1 VTELEP
7 LAVAALVDLDSD
19 EADLKW
25 ILDNVSET
33 CPDADYDALKQK
45 VLRIVEQ
52 LLSRGL
58 AEVHLFD
65 GTLSART
72 PVEALD
78 QVRRRWDLLRDRLR
92 MGDVA
97 YLSITPAGEAAVR
110 SAPQG

>member
-1 VTELEP
+1 MTELKP
-7 LAVAALVDLDSD
+7 LAVATLVDLDSD

-25 ILDNVSET
+25 ILDSVSET
-33 CPDADYDALKQK
+33 CPDADYDAIKQT
-45 VLRIVEQ
+45 VLGIVEQ

-65 GTLSART
+65 GAQSAGT
-72 PVEALD
+72 PAEAID

-110 SAPQG
+110 SARQT

>member
-1 VTELEP
+1 MTELEP
-7 LAVAALVDLDSD
+7 LAVATLVDLDSD

-25 ILDNVSET
+25 ILDAVSET
-33 CPDADYDALKQK
+33 CPDAHYDVVKHT
-45 VLRIVEQ
+45 VLGIIEQ
-52 LLSRGL
+52 LLTRGL

-65 GTLSART
+65 GAPSAGT
-72 PVEALD
+72 PAEALD

-110 SAPQG
+110 SATQS